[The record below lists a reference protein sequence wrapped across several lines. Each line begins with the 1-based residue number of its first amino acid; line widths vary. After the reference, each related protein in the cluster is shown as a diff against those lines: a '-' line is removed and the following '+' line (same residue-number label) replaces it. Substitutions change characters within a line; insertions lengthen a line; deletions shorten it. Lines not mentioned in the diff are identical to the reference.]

1 MRSGQSDDDRRSTL
15 MIPIAMHLSRPPVP
29 GGSYFTYLI
38 ISPMN
43 VVGIGV
49 MPNPIDTVSTLSPG
63 LP

>member
-1 MRSGQSDDDRRSTL
+1 